1 MQELFRV
8 EISDVK
14 LLFSLGV
21 SSVRMPK
28 MEQRRQLLHCC
39 VLSRTAKSC
48 DPVSLKTLFPVF

>member
-14 LLFSLGV
+14 PLFSLGV

-28 MEQRRQLLHCC
+28 TEQRRQLLHCC
-39 VLSRTAKSC
+39 VHSRTAKSR
-48 DPVSLKTLFPVF
+48 DPVPSKTLFPVF